1 MEEDISETKNITS
14 INYSNNNNKRNNLNN
29 YSFLKEIDKIIN
41 KSKNQLEEIN
51 LKKKNDNFYQCD
63 KSTNNN
69 FVTKSYDKKNIS
81 SNNNNY
87 DNASNVID
95 INDDDSSKLNAIQ
108 NNSDIDKNFDL
119 ERINLK
125 LTSDLT
131 LERVKVRDL
140 TIKLKIKDQEISSL
154 KQQINY
160 TQMNFYNKQK
170 QYQNFLEQNDKNIPR
185 YLKIVNTDLKINQ
198 NSIIVKAFF
207 NFFNKYLDLFNQ
219 LNILK
224 NDIDNY
230 NNNNMLLFIEN
241 DLNDMNLKNAKFA
254 INTLDLLI
262 EKLVKSNN
270 EYKDMGNNNI
280 DKNDLNMVE
289 NIENIKSENIILKEQ
304 LQKLNDEFN
313 NIKNDI
319 RTINEE
325 KLNKKNVQNDENINN
340 SNNSGNEDNKNHNK
354 QNENNENNEKI
365 TEKESNQNNNEIIIN
380 SSIETFGNINY
391 TENDKQE
398 NNTIKDENENN
409 NDKLQESS
417 TLKNDNT

>member
-1 MEEDISETKNITS
+1 MEEDISETNNITS

-69 FVTKSYDKKNIS
+69 FVTKSNDKKNIS

-185 YLKIVNTDLKINQ
+185 YLKIVNTDLK
-198 NSIIVKAFF
+198 SFF
-207 NFFNKYLDLFNQ
+207 
-219 LNILK
+219 
-224 NDIDNY
+224 
-230 NNNNMLLFIEN
+230 
-241 DLNDMNLKNAKFA
+241 
-254 INTLDLLI
+254 
-262 EKLVKSNN
+262 
-270 EYKDMGNNNI
+270 
-280 DKNDLNMVE
+280 
-289 NIENIKSENIILKEQ
+289 
-304 LQKLNDEFN
+304 
-313 NIKNDI
+313 
-319 RTINEE
+319 
-325 KLNKKNVQNDENINN
+325 
-340 SNNSGNEDNKNHNK
+340 
-354 QNENNENNEKI
+354 
-365 TEKESNQNNNEIIIN
+365 
-380 SSIETFGNINY
+380 
-391 TENDKQE
+391 
-398 NNTIKDENENN
+398 
-409 NDKLQESS
+409 
-417 TLKNDNT
+417 